1 MSSADFGG
9 SAAEPMVGEV
19 TALRSFRVSDDGYL
33 LPLTDAGSYEP
44 MPSGTATAR
53 CGRGRSH
60 VAPDP
65 ECTCGFYAYGNRR
78 WVQTEGLYAW
88 SQLVLGAVHCSGRL
102 VAGEKGVRA
111 QQIALAGCYVNRH
124 MPRDV
129 LGRLREHY
137 PQVEF
142 FTSRRAL
149 LAAYPETPLSTY
161 LAPNASGSPRRA
173 LPMLS
178 VLLGSLM
185 GCLMV
190 LAVLT
195 AVLTAPEGFR
205 VGSWIA
211 VLVTVSA
218 FVPFAFDAFTTATVG
233 MDADTWMRLR
243 LSPQVPWRNKP
254 PSRVVPLPIARAVA
268 AFAGTAL
275 ILTFREATPFWPF
288 GWHSL
293 TLVVCIAVTVALLV
307 PLVWNTLPLRSRF
320 PLVPRSQAAHE
331 FAARVA
337 PAPAHTT
344 RAGHPSRRFF
354 TPHSAVE
361 LWDMG
366 GYGVGMVH
374 FDCVSDPSDYA
385 PAQDSARDLV
395 ARVRDLAG
403 ELGLPRKQWVMFIAA
418 ERDRLRVLTPDAT
431 VSVPVPLAE
440 IDAALPLPTR
450 AWCYPSV
457 RAAYVRGLFNAT
469 LDPAQAPFELPS
481 GYRAVR
487 DAPGGFE
494 DPKIAAGVAVARRL
508 ADQDAYRSFKSTQ
521 AVLPEGLEAAASPV
535 LPPNVGPV
543 PADAQEQVFSALL
556 ALLDARFV
564 PESGWALALAITE
577 LLDGIRALRG
587 TVDDMLRVEQVSSAL
602 LAGSCVRSARGA
614 HLLMSGSLSADVVA
628 SMVREGPGWPRYV
641 VMTKDRHFHALRVSP
656 LMSEAGGEDDVDA
669 LKDAEQ

>member
-1 MSSADFGG
+1 MSSTDFGDA
-9 SAAEPMVGEV
+9 AAEPMVGEV

-53 CGRGRSH
+53 CGRGCSH

-111 QQIALAGCYVNRH
+111 QQIALAGCYVNKH
-124 MPRDV
+124 MPRAV

-149 LAAYPETPLSTY
+149 LAAYPETPLPTY
-161 LAPNASGSPRRA
+161 LDPSASRSPRRV

-178 VLLGSLM
+178 ILLGSLM
-185 GCLMV
+185 GGLMA
-190 LAVLT
+190 LAVLS
-195 AVLTAPEGFR
+195 AVFSISEGFR
-205 VGSWIA
+205 VASWIA
-211 VLVTVSA
+211 ALVTFA
-218 FVPFAFDAFTTATVG
+218 TFAPFAFDAFTTATVG
-233 MDADTWMRLR
+233 MNADTWMRLR
-243 LSPQVPWRNKP
+243 LSQQVQWRNRP
-254 PSRVVPLPIARAVA
+254 PSRVVLLPIARAVA

-275 ILTFREATPFWPF
+275 ILMFREPAPFWPF
-288 GWHSL
+288 GWHSF
-293 TLVVCIAVTVALLV
+293 TLVLCIAATVALTA

-320 PLVPRSQAAHE
+320 PLVPRAQAAHD
-331 FAARVA
+331 FAERVTPSPT
-337 PAPAHTT
+337 PAT
-344 RAGHPSRRFF
+344 RAGHPCRRFL
-354 TPHSAVE
+354 TPHTSVE

-374 FDCVSDPSDYA
+374 FDCVSDPSDYT

-395 ARVRDLAG
+395 DRVQDLAK
-403 ELGLPRKQWVMFIAA
+403 ELGLPRKRWVVFIAA
-418 ERDRLRVLTPDAT
+418 ERDRLRILTPNAT
-431 VSVPVPLAE
+431 VSVPVPLVE

-457 RAAYVRGLFNAT
+457 RAAYVRGLYDDT

-481 GYRAVR
+481 GYRAVL
-487 DAPGGFE
+487 DAPERFE
-494 DPKIAAGVAVARRL
+494 DPRVAAGMTVARRL
-508 ADQDAYRSFKSTQ
+508 ADQDAYRSFKTIQ
-521 AVLPEGLEAAASPV
+521 AMLPDGLEAAASPV
-535 LPPNVGPV
+535 LPSSVGPV
-543 PADAQEQVFSALL
+543 PSDAQEQVFSALL
-556 ALLDARFV
+556 ALLEARFV
-564 PESGWALALAITE
+564 PESGWALAVAIME

-587 TVDDMLRVEQVSSAL
+587 TVDDVLRVEQVPSAL
-602 LAGSCVRSARGA
+602 LAGSCLQSARGA
-614 HLLMSGSLSADVVA
+614 HLLMSGSLSGDVVA

-656 LMSEAGGEDDVDA
+656 LLSEAGGEDDVDA
-669 LKDAEQ
+669 LEDAEQ